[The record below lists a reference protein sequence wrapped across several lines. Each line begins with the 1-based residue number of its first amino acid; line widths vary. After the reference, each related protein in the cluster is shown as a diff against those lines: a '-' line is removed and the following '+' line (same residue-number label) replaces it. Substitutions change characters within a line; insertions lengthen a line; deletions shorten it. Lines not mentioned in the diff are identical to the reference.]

1 MNLRFKIWNLKAAHV
16 AQLAEYIL
24 GKDEVTG
31 SIPVMG
37 SRIREAHLI

>member
-1 MNLRFKIWNLKAAHV
+1 VLVEIAHV

-37 SRIREAHLI
+37 FEKKNFQ